1 MVGRWIKAQQDP
13 HVAGAAAEDGMAGG
27 GRGRRNYPDILPDSE
42 DLVAV
47 PLDPSCWRR
56 GRRIGRGGGHVEAQ
70 VMFSRCWRVARHV
83 SVVNSPDGYLWSR
96 PAASLFENFVG
107 GAVRGLTGWNE
118 CIR

>member
-13 HVAGAAAEDGMAGG
+13 HVAGAMAEDGMAGRG

-56 GRRIGRGGGHVEAQ
+56 RRRRGRGGRRGGAGDVFQ
-70 VMFSRCWRVARHV
+70 V
-83 SVVNSPDGYLWSR
+83 LESR
-96 PAASLFENFVG
+96 PSR
-107 GAVRGLTGWNE
+107 VR
-118 CIR
+118 R